1 MTDLA
6 FNIGLNFS
14 RYYQKIADETHEL
27 VHPLSDEQIW
37 SKPYPYG
44 NSIGHLLL
52 HVTGNLSYYI
62 GTEIAQTGYVR
73 NRPLEFTDQRRTPK
87 AVLLKNFDECLVM
100 VQATLA
106 KQEVNDWGTPYI
118 AKGEE
123 DAGDRFTIFLRCAAH
138 AYHHIGQIIYLTEE
152 IKRQSAKAQKA

>member
-6 FNIGLNFS
+6 FNVGLNFS
-14 RYYQKIADETHEL
+14 RYYQKIAEEIHEL
-27 VHPLSDEQIW
+27 VDPLSHEQIW
-37 SKPYPYG
+37 SKPYAYG

-52 HVTGNLSYYI
+52 HITGNLSYYI
-62 GTEIAQTGYVR
+62 GAQIAQTGYVR
-73 NRPLEFTDQRRTPK
+73 NRELEFTSTEQTSK
-87 AVLLKNFDECLVM
+87 ENLLKSFDDCMVM

-106 KQEVNDWGTPYI
+106 SQSPADWGAPYT

-138 AYHHIGQIIYLTEE
+138 AYHHAGQFIYLCEE
-152 IKRQSAKAQKA
+152 LKRQPAKAQGA

>member
-6 FNIGLNFS
+6 FNVGLNFS
-14 RYYQKIADETHEL
+14 RYYQQVADELHRL
-27 VHPLSDEQIW
+27 VDPLSEEQIW
-37 SKPYPYG
+37 SKPFAYG

-62 GTEIAQTGYVR
+62 GTQIAETGYER
-73 NRPLEFTDQRRTPK
+73 NRPLEFTDPEHKQK
-87 AVLLKNFDECLVM
+87 AALLKGFDECMVM

-106 KQEVNDWGTPYI
+106 KQSANDWGTAYT

-138 AYHHIGQIIYLTEE
+138 AYHHMGQIIYLSEE
-152 IKRQSAKAQKA
+152 IKRQSAKAQRA